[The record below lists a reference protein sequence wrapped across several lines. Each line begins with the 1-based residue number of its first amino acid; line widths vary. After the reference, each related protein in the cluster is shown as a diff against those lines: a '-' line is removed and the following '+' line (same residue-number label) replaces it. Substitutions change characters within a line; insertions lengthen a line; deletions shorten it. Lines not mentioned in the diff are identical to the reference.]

1 MVTADRR
8 DDLNMLDVSRRLLPA
23 IIDRSIEEAE
33 QLDSVGVEVALMRTW
48 LFQTLQEEKHLEKDE
63 FTRRLF
69 NDVVRAVTVKYRLS
83 PKDADAIKRSIREA
97 AEELRRDRALFLRH
111 REGAR

>member
-8 DDLNMLDVSRRLLPA
+8 DDLTMLAVARRLLPA

-48 LFQTLQEEKHLEKDE
+48 LYETIQEQKHLDKEE
-63 FTRRLF
+63 FTRRLIH
-69 NDVVRAVTVKYRLS
+69 DIVRAVSIRYRLG
-83 PKDADAIKRSIREA
+83 PKDSEKLHRQLSAITAQLHEEA
-97 AEELRRDRALFLRH
+97 APPPPEDED
-111 REGAR
+111 ET

>member
-8 DDLNMLDVSRRLLPA
+8 DDLNMLNISRRLLPP

-48 LFQTLQEEKHLEKDE
+48 LYQTLRDEKHLEKDE

-83 PKDADAIKRSIREA
+83 PKDADAIKRSIRET
-97 AEELRRDRALFLRH
+97 AEELRQDRALFLRH
-111 REGAR
+111 TEDAR